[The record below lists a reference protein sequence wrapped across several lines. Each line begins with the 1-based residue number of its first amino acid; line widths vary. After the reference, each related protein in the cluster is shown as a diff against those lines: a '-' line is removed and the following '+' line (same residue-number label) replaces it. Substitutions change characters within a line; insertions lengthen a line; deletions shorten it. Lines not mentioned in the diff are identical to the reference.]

1 MGPVKTFLNLQMS
14 ILTSL
19 PPLQASAPT
28 PNNKWLLLTVLLVMM
43 PENKQKSINN
53 NLQWKN
59 EPLNK
64 TDTKLSCGKWHLRA
78 WREKEVASVWVE
90 ERKRGRI
97 DTKSDPG
104 NENLAGLTCP
114 VLPMQGCNVI
124 CRLQLT
130 PLTKKKSPTKHSA
143 EWASTTKRLL
153 LKSFTRTQRQFLILI
168 KRCHQRARS
177 LSPSTCPQL
186 WYVG

>member
-19 PPLQASAPT
+19 PPSQESAPA

-53 NLQWKN
+53 NLLRKN

-64 TDTKLSCGKWHLRA
+64 TDTTLSCGKWHLRA
-78 WREKEVASVWVE
+78 WREREVASVWAE
-90 ERKRGRI
+90 ERKRGMT

-104 NENLAGLTCP
+104 NENLAAWCFP
-114 VLPMQGCNVI
+114 
-124 CRLQLT
+124 CRGVMLFPDYTL
-130 PLTKKKSPTKHSA
+130 LHTKKKNPLQTLSWVSLNNKAAPAQVVYPDTKAIPH
-143 EWASTTKRLL
+143 
-153 LKSFTRTQRQFLILI
+153 IN
-168 KRCHQRARS
+168 
-177 LSPSTCPQL
+177 
-186 WYVG
+186 